1 MLEENYLDKI
11 IEYAFLLKKEY
22 AKNKR
27 EREEIKKNNCLDEPK
42 HGTISRR
49 TKCEYLC
56 KRAFGRQQTT
66 QRRKI
71 SGEIHH

>member
-27 EREEIKKNNCLDEPK
+27 EREELKKK
-42 HGTISRR
+42 
-49 TKCEYLC
+49 
-56 KRAFGRQQTT
+56 
-66 QRRKI
+66 
-71 SGEIHH
+71 